1 MTQIIPIYIDE
12 IIKIIRASY
21 DDAAERLMKNFG
33 LDEIQA
39 NAILEMR
46 LKTLSGLQRE
56 KIENEYNEL
65 LELVA
70 KYRAIL
76 ADEHL
81 VTNIVKEEL
90 QAVKEKYG
98 DERRTEIVHGEG
110 DIDIESLIKEET
122 NVVTLTHFGY
132 IKRIAAD
139 TYRSQKRGGKGKTVR
154 HQVRR
159 R

>member
-1 MTQIIPIYIDE
+1 M
-12 IIKIIRASY
+12 
-21 DDAAERLMKNFG
+21 LLN
-33 LDEIQA
+33 
-39 NAILEMR
+39 
-46 LKTLSGLQRE
+46 
-56 KIENEYNEL
+56 IEQF
-65 LELVA
+65 
-70 KYRAIL
+70 L

-90 QAVKEKYG
+90 QAVKEKYD

-139 TYRSQKRGGKGKTVR
+139 TYRSQNVEEKGL
-154 HQVRR
+154 QQ
-159 R
+159 